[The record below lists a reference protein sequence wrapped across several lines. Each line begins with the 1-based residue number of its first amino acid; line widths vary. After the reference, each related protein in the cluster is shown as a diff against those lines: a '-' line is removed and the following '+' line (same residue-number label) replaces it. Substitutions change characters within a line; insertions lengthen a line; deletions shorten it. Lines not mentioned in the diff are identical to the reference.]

1 MTDGAL
7 EGSRLRELMA
17 ENRALRARLEAA
29 RERKA
34 AHRLASYQ
42 ARHDPVTGLPNRT
55 LFDERLEA
63 AIAEA
68 PRGGR
73 GLALM
78 FLDLDGFKAV
88 NDSLGHDLGDRL
100 LKAVAERMQGCVR
113 LSDTLARYGGDEF
126 ALLLPGVRARQ
137 DAAAIAGKI
146 LGCLGEPF
154 QIAGRRLCVG
164 ASMGIALYPEAGDVG
179 EVLVRRADVAMYH
192 VKGKEKNA
200 FRFFSEE
207 MDPACSGRLV
217 TDREL
222 HAGLIRGE
230 LELRYR
236 PRVNLATGRI
246 ATLEAGWRW
255 RHPERGLIG
264 PGDTVSPERP
274 GGAMAAVDS
283 FLHRQAF
290 QQTAEWRRRG
300 TPDLAVAVALPAGRL
315 AQPGFIDRFM
325 ENLRAAD
332 LDAAAATVEIDE
344 AALMEPVQAIAA
356 ELADL
361 RRRGVRVAA
370 RGFGAGF
377 SSLRYLERLALHG
390 LNLAPALMRDVRPGA
405 GNGERTIAAI
415 AAAAAALGLELCA
428 SGVETRGQLAL
439 LKSCGFSEAG
449 GSVFSGAVP
458 GSEIGR
464 LLTGNPFASVVG
476 V

>member
-1 MTDGAL
+1 
-7 EGSRLRELMA
+7 MA
-17 ENRALRARLEAA
+17 ENRALRASLEAA

-42 ARHDPVTGLPNRT
+42 ARHDPVTGLPNRA

-68 PRGGR
+68 PRSGR

-100 LKAVAERMQGCVR
+100 LKAVAGRMQGCIR

-146 LGCLGEPF
+146 LGCLGKPF
-154 QIAGRRLCVG
+154 QLAGRRLGVG
-164 ASMGIALYPEAGDVG
+164 VSIGIALYPEAGDVG
-179 EVLVRRADVAMYH
+179 EDLIRRADVAMYH

-200 FRFFSEE
+200 FLFFSEE
-207 MDPACSGRLV
+207 MDSEEMDPDRSGHLV

-246 ATLEAGWRW
+246 TTLEAGWRW

-264 PGDTVSPERP
+264 PGDTVAPERP

-290 QQTAEWRRRG
+290 EQTAEWRRRG
-300 TPDLAVAVALPAGRL
+300 TPDLGVAVALPAGRL
-315 AQPGFIDRFM
+315 AQPGFIDGFM

-370 RGFGAGF
+370 SGFGAGF

-405 GNGERTIAAI
+405 GSGERTIAAI
-415 AAAAAALGLELCA
+415 AAAAAALGLELFA
-428 SGVETRGQLAL
+428 SGVETRDQLAL

-458 GSEIGR
+458 GSDIGR